1 MMKEGVRMD
10 KPQTNSNVE
19 GLKTRLHQFLETL
32 ESIEPETADL
42 QDIDQLISM
51 LDELEEQMDKL
62 KTDN

>member
-1 MMKEGVRMD
+1 MD
-10 KPQTNSNVE
+10 KPQTDSTIE

-32 ESIEPETADL
+32 DSIEPETADL

-51 LDELEEQMDKL
+51 IDELEEQMDKI

>member
-1 MMKEGVRMD
+1 MD
-10 KPQTNSNVE
+10 KPETNSNIE

-32 ESIEPETADL
+32 DSIEPETADL

-51 LDELEEQMDKL
+51 IDELEEQMDKL

>member
-51 LDELEEQMDKL
+51 LDELEEQMDKV

>member
-51 LDELEEQMDKL
+51 LDELEEQMDKI